1 MPSSENADER
11 ALRVRIFMHRLYVA
25 SYDGC
30 SQFSIFIRIEG
41 APKAESLPTLAAAPG
56 AM

>member
-1 MPSSENADER
+1 
-11 ALRVRIFMHRLYVA
+11 MHCLYVA

-30 SQFSIFIRIEG
+30 SQFSIVIRIEG
-41 APKAESLPTLAAAPG
+41 APKAKSLPTLAAAPG